1 MPDSIENRQR
11 LAPFAMGR
19 LKRSADPH
27 VIGFCQTNVVGIGG
41 SAR

>member
-1 MPDSIENRQR
+1 MPDSIDNRQR

-19 LKRSADPH
+19 PKRSAGPH
-27 VIGFCQTNVVGIGG
+27 VIGFCQTFVVEIGG